1 MNKVLNVF
9 WSGSEHRIRA
19 AWRLM
24 IEPVLRTLFMAL
36 AIIPIV
42 IVVVVVLIFQRQ
54 AIDMNSI
61 MSSPILLYGNAF
73 VGLIGVVPSIWIVGR
88 WIDRRKFN
96 DFGFHFN
103 RNWWF
108 DFGFGLLLGAVL
120 MALLFWIE
128 LQAGWIS
135 IREFKYVQM
144 SKISFLP
151 SIVLYVFLFTTI
163 GFYEELL
170 SRGYHVKN
178 LSEGLNVGKKHP
190 KLAIWLA
197 ISASSIVFG
206 LMHATNPNA
215 TVMSTLNIAA
225 AGIFLGLGYIL
236 TGELAISIGLHITWN
251 FFQGVVFGF
260 PVSGMTMGA
269 NFIRI
274 RQAGSD
280 VWTGGA
286 FGPEA
291 GYIGLLAMLLGY
303 LLIVVYV
310 WLRYGRVRLMLSLA
324 EYVPIKPLQAKHEN
338 KGVLGMR
345 DVQAKLLYDA
355 TAALGE
361 GPAWDARVKKLYW
374 VNIDG
379 AEVHV
384 FNPETGDDRVIDLSN
399 QFSHI
404 GTIAPTSNSGKVMIA
419 PDLKIAL
426 LDLATEEV
434 EILAEVEG
442 KNERFNDGKC
452 GPVGNFVVG
461 TMHASDPLGKLY
473 NYNSEAGV
481 VFVQDGVKTSNGLGW
496 SPDYRTMYY
505 VDSKYKEVYV
515 FDYDLETGMLS
526 NKRVAFKLPEGD
538 YSPDGLTTDK
548 EGMIWLAWW
557 KGFCVTRWNPETGEM
572 IGKVAVPAPQV
583 TACCF
588 GGDEMK
594 TLYITT
600 ARTGLGEETLAKYPH
615 AGSLFVLETDVEG
628 QPTWEFKF

>member
-19 AWRLM
+19 AWRLI
-24 IEPVLRTLFMAL
+24 IETILRNIFTAL
-36 AIIPIV
+36 AIVPIA
-42 IVVVVVLIFQRQ
+42 IAAFAVLIIQRQ

-103 RNWWF
+103 LNWWF

-120 MALLFWIE
+120 MALIFWVE

-135 IREFKYVQM
+135 IREFNYVQM
-144 SKISFLP
+144 GKIGFLP
-151 SIVLYVFLFTTI
+151 SIVLSALLFAAI

-197 ISASSIVFG
+197 LSASSIVFG

-215 TVMSTLNIAA
+215 TIMSTLNIAL

-236 TGELAISIGLHITWN
+236 TGELAIPIGLHITWN

-260 PVSGMTMGA
+260 PVSGMKMGVS
-269 NFIRI
+269 FIHI
-274 RQAGSD
+274 NQVGPG

-291 GYIGLLAMLLGY
+291 GYIGLLAILLGC
-303 LLIVVYV
+303 LLTVGYV
-310 WLRYGRVRLMLSLA
+310 WLRYGRVKIMLPLA
-324 EYVPIKPLQAKHEN
+324 EYVPIKPLQNKYEN
-338 KGVLGMR
+338 EGVLGMEET
-345 DVQAKLLYDA
+345 QAKLLYDA
-355 TAALGE
+355 KAALGE
-361 GPAWDARVKKLYW
+361 GPAWDMRVKKLYW

-384 FNPETGDDRVIDLSN
+384 FNPETGEDRVIDLSN

-404 GTIAPTSNSGKVMIA
+404 GAVAPTSNPDKVLIA

-426 LDLATEEV
+426 LDLVTEEV
-434 EILAEVEG
+434 EILAEVAG
-442 KNERFNDGKC
+442 DNERFNDGKC
-452 GPVGNFVVG
+452 GPAGNFIVG
-461 TMHASDPLGKLY
+461 TMHASEPLGKLY
-473 NYNSEAGV
+473 NYNSEADV
-481 VFVQDGVKTSNGLGW
+481 AFVQDGVKTSNGLGW

-505 VDSKYKEVYV
+505 VDSKYKEVYA

-526 NKRVAFKLPEGD
+526 NKRAAFKLPEGD

-572 IGKVAVPAPQV
+572 IGKVVVPAPQV

-588 GGDEMK
+588 GGEEMK
-594 TLYITT
+594 ALFITT
-600 ARTGLGEETLAKYPH
+600 ARTGLNEETLEKYPH

-628 QPTWEFKF
+628 QPTWEFKL